1 MSTRTEI
8 KHTLL
13 KNFKEFKFAP
23 CKLLDLP
30 IETNRDNYVRRNIH
44 GVLFSHVDPSPLSS
58 PILVSFSYEALT
70 EILDLDPDVTKQP
83 EFVDFIAG
91 NNVIVSSTPLAHRY
105 GGHQFGVWAMQLGDG
120 RAILLGEYINSKGER
135 WELQLKGAGRTPY
148 SREGDGRAVLRSS
161 IREYLC
167 SEAMFYLG
175 IPTSRAGAIIVSK
188 DKVIRDLL
196 YDGHPILESASVVL
210 RIAPTWFR
218 IGSFELLMR
227 NGDITV
233 LENLTSFVIKHHF
246 PEIPDDDNK
255 IINFLRKVFRLNSDL
270 VVAWQSIG
278 FTHGVM
284 NTDNISIVGL
294 TIDYGPFGFMEAYD
308 PLYVPNHSDSEARY
322 CYGNQVKIMLFNLL
336 MLTQAVSPFLKEEQ
350 IQEIPSLLRGEAN
363 YIETKLEETFS
374 KKLGFNKSVPELVKL
389 LITIFEETK
398 ADFVM
403 TFRDLSETPLSDLKS
418 PSKNLWGLS
427 SFAKH
432 EQYFDFIELYE
443 RHFNETGRTDSERM
457 EEMCKINPCYILR
470 NWMAQ
475 DVIKAAENG
484 DFSEVDKM
492 LEILKSPFSRHPD
505 AEAKGYASIPP
516 SWAKTLCLSCSS

>member
-1 MSTRTEI
+1 
-8 KHTLL
+8 
-13 KNFKEFKFAP
+13 NFKEFKFAP

-44 GVLFSHVDPSPLSS
+44 GVLFSHVDPTPLNSPT
-58 PILVSFSYEALT
+58 LVSYSHDVLT
-70 EILDLDPDVTKQP
+70 DILDLDPVVTKQP
-83 EFVDFIAG
+83 QFVDFIAG
-91 NNVIVSSTPLAHRY
+91 NNVIASSTPLAHRY

-120 RAILLGEYINSKGER
+120 RAILLGEYVNSKGER

-148 SREGDGRAVLRSS
+148 SRDGDGRAVLRSS

-167 SEAMFYLG
+167 SEAMYYLG

-196 YDGHPILESASVVL
+196 YDGNPILESAAVVL

-218 IGSFELLMR
+218 IGSFELLTR
-227 NGDITV
+227 NGEIAV
-233 LENLTSFVIKHHF
+233 LEKLINFVMKHHF
-246 PEIPDDDNK
+246 PEIPDDDRK
-255 IINFLRKVFRLNSDL
+255 IINFLSKVFRLNSDL
-270 VVAWQSIG
+270 VVAWQAIG

-284 NTDNISIVGL
+284 NTDNISIAGL

-322 CYGNQVKIMLFNLL
+322 CYGNQVKIMLYNLL
-336 MLTQAVSPFLKEEQ
+336 MLTQAVSPFLKEDQ
-350 IQEIPSLLRGEAN
+350 IEEVPSLLRGEAK

-374 KKLGFNKSVPELVKL
+374 KKLGFSETVPDVVKL

-403 TFRDLSETPLSDLKS
+403 TFRDLSETPFRDLKS
-418 PSKNLWGLS
+418 PPTRLWGLS
-427 SFAKH
+427 SFARH
-432 EQYFDFIELYE
+432 EQYSDFIELYE
-443 RHFNETGRTDSERM
+443 KYFIETGRTENERM
-457 EEMCKINPCYILR
+457 EEMCKLNPRYILR
-470 NWMAQ
+470 NWIAQ

-492 LEILKSPFSRHPD
+492 LAILKAPFSTQPE
-505 AEAKGYASIPP
+505 AEAKGYASKPP
-516 SWAKTLCLSCSS
+516 SWAKSLCLSCSS